1 MVVGKISQQ
10 LTVCVY
16 LITALWIS
24 TVFAH
29 TTPTLPAG
37 IDVTLELPQSEVGA
51 SDQILLTMVFR
62 NTTERPIKVLP
73 YDTGLDG
80 GVTGEF
86 LEILKGGTPISYSG
100 RISKFAPPRE
110 SDFLTIAP
118 GQSIRRTVNL
128 EAAYTLADQ
137 GSYTIRYVAA
147 EKPSNTVSLILRE
160 KRAAVLLRAK
170 TGFNFCTT
178 NQVNTIESDL
188 VVAEQVARIAFD
200 DLTEAPVAQRA
211 SAPRYVE
218 WFGAYTPA
226 RYAEVEQTFEAVVN
240 VLENDQS
247 DYFCRTNS
255 FADDPMF
262 GCRPNE
268 IGFVFANDAFN
279 VNLCLFYFNLP
290 QRIGNVGNDGRVATI
305 VHELTHFNVTG
316 NTLDTTFSTRNLVK
330 GLARNN
336 PDAAVN
342 NAPNFEFFSENM
354 PALSMPRPA
363 PPPPPE
369 PEPRPEPVAN
379 AFLPAIIALLND
391 SETQDEVP
399 ETSDLVFTDSENRA
413 IPTNDA
419 VTGIVATITPTDT
432 RTVAGLKVRLDIDH
446 GAVGELEV
454 LLSAGGT
461 TVILLDEPDQFGES
475 LSFACQGNNIAN
487 ILSDTATLG
496 VQSACLNQTPAY
508 TAGLELQPASNL
520 SAFDG
525 LSINN
530 PWTLQVIDRN
540 AQPNSQTGTL
550 KSWQLI
556 FPIAPSRL
564 SN

>member
-10 LTVCVY
+10 LIVCVY
-16 LITALWIS
+16 LITALWVS
-24 TVFAH
+24 NVFAH

-37 IDVTLELPQSEVGA
+37 IDVTLELPQAEVGA
-51 SDQILLTMVFR
+51 SDQVLLTIVYR
-62 NTTERPIKVLP
+62 NTTEQPIKVLP

-86 LEILKGGTPISYSG
+86 LEILKSGTPISYSG

-110 SDFLTIAP
+110 SDFLTITP

-128 EAAYTLADQ
+128 EAAYTLAGQ

-147 EKPSNTVSLILRE
+147 ERPSNTVSLILRE
-160 KRAAVLLRAK
+160 KRAAALLRAK

-188 VVAEQVARIAFD
+188 VVAEQVARIALD

-268 IGFVFANDAFN
+268 IAFVFGSDAFN

-330 GLARNN
+330 NLARNN

-342 NAPNFEFFSENM
+342 NAPNFEFFAENM

-363 PPPPPE
+363 PI
-369 PEPRPEPVAN
+369 AN

-391 SETQDEVP
+391 SEMQDEVP
-399 ETSDLVFTDSENRA
+399 EVSDLVFTDSENQA

-419 VTGIVATITPTDT
+419 VNGAVATITPTAT
-432 RTVAGLKVRLDIDH
+432 GTAAGLKVRLDINH

-454 LLSAGGT
+454 MLSAGDI
-461 TVILLDEPDQFGES
+461 TVILLDEPDQFRENFVCLGS
-475 LSFACQGNNIAN
+475 DIAN

-496 VQSACLNQTPAY
+496 VQSACLGQTPAY
-508 TAGLELQPASNL
+508 TAGLEFRPAGNL

-530 PWTLQVIDRN
+530 TWTLEVIDRN
-540 AQPNSQTGTL
+540 AEPDSQTGTL

-556 FPIAPSRL
+556 FPIAPPRL